1 MTKKKRLEFS
11 RYIKRKVIERSG
23 NKCERCGFI
32 FDDYK
37 KGEFHHIKSV
47 VFGGNASLENCSYL
61 CKKCHNEAPNVKD
74 ENDLLVYKHFF
85 LRFASFKEAAKHYNT
100 DTKLE
105 LYLKIA
111 KDIASK
117 KYNE

>member
-1 MTKKKRLEFS
+1 MTKKKRPEFS
-11 RYIKRKVIERSG
+11 RHVRRKVIERSG

-47 VFGGNASLENCSYL
+47 VFGGDASFENCSLL
-61 CKKCHNEAPNVKD
+61 CKKCHKEAPNVKD
-74 ENDLLVYKHFF
+74 EKDLLVYKHFF
-85 LRFASFKEAAKHYNT
+85 LKFASFKEANQHYNA

-111 KDIASK
+111 KDIANK
-117 KYNE
+117 DYNE